1 MRITH
6 FLLLFLLA
14 WTGLFIF
21 SCGKETTTKT
31 TTLKVVAT
39 GNVWGEIEPCG

>member
-1 MRITH
+1 MRIIH
-6 FLLLFLLA
+6 FLLSLLLA
-14 WTGLFIF
+14 LAGLFIV
-21 SCGKETTTKT
+21 SCGKETATGT